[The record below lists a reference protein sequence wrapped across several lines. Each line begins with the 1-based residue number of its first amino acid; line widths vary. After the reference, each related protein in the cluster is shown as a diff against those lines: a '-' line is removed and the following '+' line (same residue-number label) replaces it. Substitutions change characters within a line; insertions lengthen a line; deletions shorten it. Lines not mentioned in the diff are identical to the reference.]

1 MLSDIDKQDIDR
13 KDTEHHHSIGEHIC
27 ALQESKGWTQQ
38 TLGKKAFFY
47 TLCPALLPGRFLYTR
62 TLWQSTPVLC
72 QICRNKE

>member
-13 KDTEHHHSIGEHIC
+13 KDTERHHSIGEHIC
-27 ALQESKGWTQQ
+27 ALRVSKGWTQQ
-38 TLGKKAFFY
+38 TLGKKPFFY

-62 TLWQSTPVLC
+62 TLWQRTLVLC